1 MAEKK
6 TYHFDEQSCSFV
18 EVQKSRKR
26 LIVHFSLAAIFAVV
40 LASVIT
46 WGLDTVVKS
55 PEELALLVENQTLQ
69 RQLRSVDKRIDTASE
84 ELARLQ
90 NLDQEF
96 YRTLLNANETS
107 SDVLQVGVGGSDPYP
122 EFSRF
127 STSTSTILTRT
138 ALKIDKLERQILF
151 QNESY
156 RELAALTEAHKVQFE
171 EMPAILPVNGA
182 ITSGYG
188 SRFHPVLKITRQHP
202 GIDLHASVGTP
213 IYATGNGVIQTATSG
228 GGLGRYIKIEHST
241 AEYVT
246 VYAHLS
252 KFAPNIRT
260 GKTVKRGDLIG
271 YSGNT
276 GLTQSPHLHY
286 EIRDLQGRSLNP
298 LLFLAPSMTPSAYE
312 KLVREAENTTLLFD

>member
-18 EVQKSRKR
+18 EVQKSHKR

-171 EMPAILPVNGA
+171 EMPAILPVNGV

-228 GGLGRYIKIEHST
+228 GGLGRYIKVEHST
-241 AEYVT
+241 AGYVT

-271 YSGNT
+271 YSGNS